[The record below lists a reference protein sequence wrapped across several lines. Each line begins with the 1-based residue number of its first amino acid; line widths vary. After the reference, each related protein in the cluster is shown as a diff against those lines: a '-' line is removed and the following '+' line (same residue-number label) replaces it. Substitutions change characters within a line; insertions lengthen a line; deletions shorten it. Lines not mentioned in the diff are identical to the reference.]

1 MQRKLAI
8 ALTSGLMLSTCLAA
22 PARAQDIGGIISM
35 FMHAGPHYGYSH
47 HRHYGYAYGYA
58 PRRHYGYGYGYG
70 HAHTYAYGYGY
81 GARRYMYTP
90 SQRDIA
96 QPDAPVNP
104 TSPSEPAVVSNPVPV
119 GVVGADDLVGA
130 GAYVPIFLPPRP
142 PLAPHGEG
150 PSPEPAHIPPAD
162 GQVVKTVLSPST
174 SSFEAEIGNFNN
186 RVAEVGAPAIDR
198 EKIVAT
204 LNEAYASAAVARLE
218 ILPDEGWTREILQA
232 HVLRC
237 AEDILAEFSA
247 NLAGD
252 AKTRDQAL
260 TQLFSRAASE
270 ALPSALTEQEAVAFS
285 ASLKRYAQ
293 SRTSASETRG
303 LGVAAA
309 QVATAADA
317 DEVDADAATLLDA
330 VDTQFQ
336 RPDLGLRGKLRARA
350 GSCSIA

>member
-47 HRHYGYAYGYA
+47 HRHYGYGYA
-58 PRRHYGYGYGYG
+58 PRRHYGYGYG

-142 PLAPHGEG
+142 PLAPHSEG
-150 PSPEPAHIPPAD
+150 PSPEPAHLPAAD

-232 HVLRC
+232 HVLRR

-252 AKTRDQAL
+252 AKTRDQTL
-260 TQLFSRAASE
+260 TQLFRRAASE
-270 ALPSALTEQEAVAFS
+270 ALP
-285 ASLKRYAQ
+285 
-293 SRTSASETRG
+293 
-303 LGVAAA
+303 
-309 QVATAADA
+309 
-317 DEVDADAATLLDA
+317 
-330 VDTQFQ
+330 
-336 RPDLGLRGKLRARA
+336 
-350 GSCSIA
+350 